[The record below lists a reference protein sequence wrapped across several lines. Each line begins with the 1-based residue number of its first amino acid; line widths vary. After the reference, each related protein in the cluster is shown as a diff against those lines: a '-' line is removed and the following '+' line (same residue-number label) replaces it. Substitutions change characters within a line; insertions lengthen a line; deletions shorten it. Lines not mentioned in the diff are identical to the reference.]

1 MSILGDT
8 LVIER
13 LLADLDGHIEQ
24 MAQRLDGIK
33 QERKKLATEERDL
46 KREIRVANN
55 VLRHSQRVVTKALG
69 KLKPVMR
76 IAR

>member
-1 MSILGDT
+1 MSIVGDA
-8 LVIER
+8 LMIER
-13 LLADLDGHIEQ
+13 LLEDLDGHIEQ

-33 QERKKLATEERDL
+33 QERAKLVIEEANL
-46 KREIRVANN
+46 KREIRAAHNI
-55 VLRHSQRVVTKALG
+55 LRHSTRVVAKALG